1 MYNYF
6 LVHITLPDVFN
17 ESFYRLIPEQR
28 MVINHLMEERIVK
41 SYSLDMER
49 KNVWVYVQAKD
60 EQAVMDVIST
70 FPIIKYVKIAI
81 HELAFYDVAQVAPP
95 ELIMN

>member
-1 MYNYF
+1 
-6 LVHITLPDVFN
+6 
-17 ESFYRLIPEQR
+17 
-28 MVINHLMEERIVK
+28 
-41 SYSLDMER
+41 
-49 KNVWVYVQAKD
+49 VYVQAKD
-60 EQAVMDVIST
+60 EQAVMDIIST

>member
-41 SYSLDMER
+41 SYSLDME
-49 KNVWVYVQAKD
+49 
-60 EQAVMDVIST
+60 
-70 FPIIKYVKIAI
+70 
-81 HELAFYDVAQVAPP
+81 
-95 ELIMN
+95 